1 MSSQNDPFTEANRNI
16 HSNFMLSSI
25 IKHIHMGVMVL
36 NSEFNIIIFNSIQE
50 SITKM
55 SEKNVIN
62 KNFFDIFPYLFNIE
76 LKTRFQNIYNT
87 KESIN
92 LTRFPL
98 YDSSNNKN
106 YIYVNINIK
115 PLEDEKGSYN
125 SILFTMEKLKETSA
139 TESIENVGL
148 VDQNDIYYRNL
159 IEFLPA
165 AIFLHVGGKVIFC
178 NSATAKLLGLNSP
191 EELIGKEIYTFISSE
206 FHEIAAKR
214 IDLVQKYGR
223 SSPLIEE
230 KFIKTDG
237 TEIYIQATSGLFP
250 YKGVMASLSVAQ
262 DISEHKKAKELQEKI
277 EENCKLLS
285 EAKEFDNLKT
295 EFFANISHELRTPLN
310 VILGAIQLLTYYK
323 KNDITEE
330 KSTEYLS
337 SIKQNCFRLLRLV
350 NNLIDITKMDSGYF
364 EITPSN
370 YNIVSI
376 VENITLS
383 VAHYV
388 ENKSINLIFD
398 TDVEEKFISCDPD
411 KIERIMLNLIS
422 NSIKFTNPGGSI
434 FINMYDKD
442 DHVVI
447 SVKDTGIG
455 IPEDKL
461 SIIFERF
468 RQVNKSLARNHEG
481 SGIGLSLVKSLV
493 ELHDGK
499 VYVKSS
505 YGKGTEFI
513 ITLPA
518 VTIEESST
526 SCPNNSIISNCVERI
541 NIEFSDIYS

>member
-1 MSSQNDPFTEANRNI
+1 
-16 HSNFMLSSI
+16 MLNSI
-25 IKHIHMGVMVL
+25 IEHLPIGVMVL
-36 NSEFNIIIFNSIQE
+36 DYEFNIVIFNSIQE

-55 SEKNVIN
+55 NHKNVIS
-62 KNFFDIFPYLFNIE
+62 KNFFHIFPNLFNIKQ
-76 LKTRFQNIYNT
+76 KTRFQNILNT
-87 KESIN
+87 KEPIT

-98 YDSSNNKN
+98 YPSSTDED
-106 YIYVNINIK
+106 YSYVNINIK
-115 PLEDEKGSYN
+115 LLEDKNGS
-125 SILFTMEKLKETSA
+125 SSAILFTMEKFKETN
-139 TESIENVGL
+139 SIETKETVSL
-148 VDQNDIYYRNL
+148 LDQNDIYYRNL

-165 AIFLHVGGKVIFC
+165 AIFLHVNGKVIFC

-191 EELIGKEIYTFISSE
+191 EELIGRDIYSFISHE

-214 IDLVQKYGR
+214 IESVQKYGR
-223 SSPLIEE
+223 STPLIEE

-323 KNDITEE
+323 KNNISEE
-330 KSTEYLS
+330 KSKDYLN

-383 VAHYV
+383 VAPYV
-388 ENKSINLIFD
+388 ENKCINLVFD

-422 NSIKFTNPGGSI
+422 NSIKFTNTGGSI
-434 FINMYDKD
+434 LINMYDKG

-493 ELHDGK
+493 EMHGGK
-499 VYVKSS
+499 ISVKSS
-505 YGKGTEFI
+505 SGKGSEFI

-518 VTIEESST
+518 VTIAESST